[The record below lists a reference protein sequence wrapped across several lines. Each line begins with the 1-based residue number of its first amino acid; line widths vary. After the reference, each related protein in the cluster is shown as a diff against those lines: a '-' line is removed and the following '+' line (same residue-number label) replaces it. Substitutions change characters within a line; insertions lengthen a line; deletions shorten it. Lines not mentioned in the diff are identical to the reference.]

1 MWQGKRIIVG
11 ITGGI
16 AAYKAADLVSQLV
29 KAGAE
34 VRVIMTPSAQKF
46 ITPLTMQTLSR
57 NPVGL
62 DLFAEPKAW
71 EVQHIAWADWAQL
84 VIVAPATANTIG
96 KMVAGIA
103 DNLLT
108 AVLLATRAP
117 ILLAPAMNVHM
128 WENPLVQANL
138 GKLVQLGCR
147 VVEPEQ
153 GRLACGYEGK
163 GRMAAVGTILE
174 QAELFCWE
182 LEGKQILKGRKV
194 LITAGGTREPLD
206 PVRFIAN
213 RSSGKMGFALAREA
227 VKRGAEVILVAGP
240 VELVPPPGLAEL
252 VRVEQA
258 AEMAEVVLSRAPQM
272 DIIIKAAAV
281 ADFRPAEVSD
291 QKVKKKGEGE
301 WVLRLQKNPD
311 ILAAL
316 GAGKKPGQ
324 VLVGFAA
331 ETRDLL
337 AHGAEKARRKG
348 ADFIV
353 ANDVSRPGS
362 GFGSDTNEVTFI
374 FPNGTTISW
383 PLLSKE
389 EVASR
394 ILDQVVQL
402 LGEGE

>member
-46 ITPLTMQTLSR
+46 ITPLTLQTLSR
-57 NPVGL
+57 QPVGL
-62 DLFAEPKAW
+62 DMFAEPKAW

-96 KMVAGIA
+96 KLAHGLA

-108 AVLLATRAP
+108 AVLMATRAP

-138 GKLVQLGCR
+138 EKLQAVGVR
-147 VVEPEQ
+147 IVEPES

-163 GRMAAVGTILE
+163 GRMAAVNTILE
-174 QAELFCWE
+174 AAALICWD
-182 LEGKQILKGRKV
+182 LEGKRDLTGRKV

-213 RSSGKMGFALAREA
+213 RSSGKMGYALATEA
-227 VKRGAEVILVAGP
+227 VRRGGQVVLVSGP
-240 VELVPPPGLAEL
+240 VELAPPPGLAEFI
-252 VRVEQA
+252 RVERA
-258 AEMAEVVLSRAPQM
+258 EEMAEAVLSRAPEM
-272 DIIIKAAAV
+272 DVIIKAAAV
-281 ADFRPAEVSD
+281 ADFRPVQVAE
-291 QKVKKKGEGE
+291 QKVKKGDGD
-301 WVLRLQKNPD
+301 WVLHLQKNPD
-311 ILAAL
+311 ILAIL
-316 GAGKKPGQ
+316 GARKRPGQ

-331 ETRDLL
+331 ETHDLL
-337 AHGAEKARRKG
+337 ANGAEKARRKG

-374 FPNGTTISW
+374 FPDGATISW
-383 PLLSKE
+383 PLLSKQ
-389 EVASR
+389 EVAAR
-394 ILDQVVQL
+394 IFDQIVQL
-402 LGEGE
+402 LGEEE

>member
-46 ITPLTMQTLSR
+46 ITPLTLQTMSR

-96 KMVAGIA
+96 KIANGLA

-117 ILLAPAMNVHM
+117 ILIAPAMNVHM

-138 GKLVQLGCR
+138 SKLRQLGLR
-147 VVEPEQ
+147 VVEPER

-163 GRMAAVGTILE
+163 GRMAAVSTILE
-174 QAELFCWE
+174 QAELVCWE
-182 LEGKQILKGRKV
+182 LEVKQVLKGRKV

-213 RSSGKMGFALAREA
+213 RSSGKMGYALAREA
-227 VKRGAEVILVAGP
+227 VKRGAEVILVSGP
-240 VELVPPPGLAEL
+240 VELAPPPGLAEL
-252 VRVEQA
+252 VRVERA
-258 AEMAEVVLSRAPQM
+258 AEMADAVLSRAPQM
-272 DIIIKAAAV
+272 DVIIKAAAV

-291 QKVKKKGEGE
+291 QKVKKGEGD
-301 WVLRLQKNPD
+301 WVLRLQKNLD

-337 AHGAEKARRKG
+337 ANGAEKARRKG

-374 FPNGTTISW
+374 FPDGTTISW

-394 ILDQVVQL
+394 IIDQVVQL